1 MKLDRWKQFIWNLA
15 QLPATSPV
23 LPSGL
28 TFRAADRSDEAAIQA
43 VTSRAFSFDDQWTG
57 SYRRIAE
64 PLQLRVHEAFRVHA
78 QPAITV
84 LHGPRIIAASCLT
97 SESDADNH
105 LFTGPCV
112 LPEYRSRGLGSAL
125 LLQSL
130 ITLRKEG
137 CHVARAVCKDS
148 TTAAKF
154 IYPKF
159 GSISESYD
167 LEPFTALS

>member
-1 MKLDRWKQFIWNLA
+1 MKLDRWKQFIWNLS
-15 QLPATSPV
+15 QLAEPAPA

-28 TFRAADRSDEAAIQA
+28 NFRPAERSDEATLQA
-43 VTSRAFSFDDQWTG
+43 LTARAFSFDDQWTG

-64 PLQLRVHEAFRVHA
+64 ALQMRIHEAFRVHSH
-78 QPAITV
+78 PAITIM
-84 LHGPRIIAASCLT
+84 HGPRIIAASCLT
-97 SESDADNH
+97 SDSDADNH

-125 LLQSL
+125 LFQSL
-130 ITLRKEG
+130 IALRKDG
-137 CHVARAVCKDS
+137 CHIARAVCKDA

-159 GSISESYD
+159 GSVCETYD
-167 LEPFTALS
+167 LEPFTVLS

>member
-1 MKLDRWKQFIWNLA
+1 MKQDHWKQFIWNLS
-15 QLPATSPV
+15 QLHAVPPP
-23 LPSGL
+23 LSGGL
-28 TFRAADRSDEAAIQA
+28 LIRNSEKADEAPVIALTA
-43 VTSRAFSFDDQWTG
+43 RAFSFDDQWTG

-64 PLQLRVHEAFRVHA
+64 PLQMRIHEAFRVHPDA
-78 QPAITV
+78 AITIV
-84 LHGPRIIAASCLT
+84 HGTRIIGASCLST
-97 SESDADNH
+97 ESDADNH

-125 LLQSL
+125 LLHSL
-130 ITLRKEG
+130 ISLRKAG
-137 CHVARAVCKDS
+137 VHVARAVCKEG

-159 GSISESYD
+159 SSVSESYD